1 MSEAEASHRPR
12 LVIAAPHSHAGK
24 TTITLALMATLSR
37 RGLRVA
43 PFKVGPDYIDPQLHR
58 RAAGR
63 ASYNLDT
70 YLVQPDRVQATFARA
85 ARGADIAMIEGV
97 MGLFDGSS
105 PTSRVGSTAEVAS
118 LLQAPIVLVVDAS
131 GMAASVGALVRGFR
145 TYDPEAWVAGVILN
159 RLGGEGH
166 YRYLLPALEQEGVE
180 VLGYLPK
187 QLDVEIPERHLGLLP
202 ASEEYRVTP
211 LLDRLSDLVEQYID
225 LDRTIALARTAPALA
240 LQDATGLLAPSSA
253 PHARIAW
260 AQDEVFHFTYQE
272 NLDLLSAAGV
282 DIVMFS
288 PLRDAALPENID
300 AIWLGGGFPELH
312 AKALAA
318 NAPMREAIRT
328 GGENGL
334 PIYAECGGFMY
345 LCEWLEDQQGR
356 RYPQVGLI
364 SGGTRMTDRLQQF
377 GYAEATFLHD
387 TLLGPAGTTVR
398 GHRFHYS
405 VYEPGEAPLDCAYRI
420 TRNRTGESQLEGFR
434 HRNVLATYFHVHL
447 GSQPGMAGHFADFCG
462 RRNYRIPQS
471 LSRSRSHQVP
481 FPGLGTQLL

>member
-1 MSEAEASHRPR
+1 LESWQQGVGADVVTEAKTTELPR

-24 TTITLALMATLSR
+24 TTTTLALMAALSR

-43 PFKVGPDYIDPQLHR
+43 PFKVGPDYIDPQLHQ

-70 YLVQPDRVQATFARA
+70 YLVQPERVQETFAHA
-85 ARGADIAMIEGV
+85 ARGADIAIIEGV

-105 PTSRVGSTAEVAS
+105 PTSRAGSTAEVAS

-145 TYDPEAWVAGVILN
+145 TYDPDAWVAGVILN

-166 YRYLLPALEQEGVE
+166 YRYLLPALEREGVE

-187 QLDVEIPERHLGLLP
+187 QVDVEIPERHLGLLP
-202 ASEEYRVTP
+202 ASEEDRVTP
-211 LLDRLSDLVEQYID
+211 LLDRLSDLVEQHID
-225 LDRTIALARTAPALA
+225 LNRTMALAQMA
-240 LQDATGLLAPSSA
+240 SA
-253 PHARIAW
+253 PLRPTPRASKAVPPAGAPRVRVAW

-288 PLRDAALPENID
+288 PLRDATLPQDID
-300 AIWLGGGFPELH
+300 AVWLGGGFPELY
-312 AKALAA
+312 AEALAA
-318 NAPMREAIRT
+318 NTSMRQAIRA
-328 GGENGL
+328 GGESGL

-345 LCEWLEDQQGR
+345 LCEWLENQAGR

-364 SGGTRMTDRLQQF
+364 AGGTRMTDRLQQF
-377 GYAEATFLHD
+377 GYAEATFLQD
-387 TLLGPAGTTVR
+387 SLLGPAGTTVR

-405 VYEPGEAPLDCAYRI
+405 VYEPGSSPPACAYHI
-420 TRNRTGESQLEGFR
+420 TRKRTGESHLEGFR

-447 GSQPGMAGHFADFCG
+447 GSRPQMASYFAAFCG
-462 RRNYRIPQS
+462 RRKRA
-471 LSRSRSHQVP
+471 
-481 FPGLGTQLL
+481 

>member
-1 MSEAEASHRPR
+1 MANISRERDVVIEAKATELPR

-24 TTITLALMATLSR
+24 TTMTLALMAALSR

-70 YLVQPDRVQATFARA
+70 YLVRPDRVQETFARA
-85 ARGADIAMIEGV
+85 ARDADIAIIEGV

-105 PTSRVGSTAEVAS
+105 PTSRAGSTAEVAA

-145 TYDPEAWVAGVILN
+145 TYDPEAWLAGVILN

-166 YRYLLPALEQEGVE
+166 YRYLLPALEHEGVE

-187 QLDVEIPERHLGLLP
+187 QLEVAIPERHLGLLP
-202 ASEEYRVTP
+202 ASEADRVTP
-211 LLDRLSDLVEQYID
+211 LLDRLSDLVEQHID
-225 LDRTIALARTAPALA
+225 LDRTMALAQQA
-240 LQDATGLLAPSSA
+240 ATPIRAAARLCQAEPSSGA
-253 PHARIAW
+253 PRVRLAW

-282 DIVMFS
+282 DVVMFS
-288 PLRDAALPENID
+288 PLRDAALPQDID
-300 AIWLGGGFPELH
+300 ALWLGGGFPELY
-312 AKALAA
+312 AEALAA
-318 NAPMREAIRT
+318 NASMRQAIRA

-345 LCEWLEDQQGR
+345 LCEWLENQEGQ

-387 TLLGPAGTTVR
+387 TLLGPEGTTVR

-405 VYEPGEAPLDCAYRI
+405 VYEPGGSPPACAYHI
-420 TRNRTGESQLEGFR
+420 TRQRTGESHLEGFH
-434 HRNVLATYFHVHL
+434 HRNVLATYFHVHM
-447 GSQPGMAGHFADFCG
+447 GSRPQMALYFAAFCG
-462 RRNYRIPQS
+462 RLKRA
-471 LSRSRSHQVP
+471 
-481 FPGLGTQLL
+481 

>member
-1 MSEAEASHRPR
+1 MQTESIQLPR
-12 LVIAAPHSHAGK
+12 LVVAAPHSHAGK
-24 TTITLALMATLSR
+24 TTITLALMAALSR
-37 RGLRVA
+37 RGLRVS

-70 YLVQPDRVQATFARA
+70 FLVQPHGVQDTFAHATRD
-85 ARGADIAMIEGV
+85 ADIAIIEGV

-131 GMAASVGALVRGFR
+131 GMAASVAALVRGFR
-145 TYDPEAWVAGVILN
+145 TYDPAAWVAGVILN

-166 YRYLLPALEQEGVE
+166 YRYLLPALEQEGIE

-187 QLDVEIPERHLGLLP
+187 ALDVEIPERHLGLLP
-202 ASEEYRVTP
+202 ASEADLVTP

-225 LDRTIALARTAPALA
+225 LDRTMALARMAPASTLTVERA
-240 LQDATGLLAPSSA
+240 DKAPLSSGTSGV
-253 PHARIAW
+253 RVAW

-272 NLDLLSAAGV
+272 NLDLLSAAGA

-288 PLRDAALPENID
+288 PLRDAVLPPDID
-300 AIWLGGGFPELH
+300 AIWLGGGFPELY
-312 AKALAA
+312 AEPLMA
-318 NAPMREAIRT
+318 NTSMRQAIWT
-328 GGENGL
+328 AGANGL

-345 LCEWLEDQQGR
+345 LCEWLEDQQGQ
-356 RYPQVGLI
+356 RYAQVGLI

-377 GYAEATFLHD
+377 GYAEATFLYD
-387 TLLGPAGTTVR
+387 TLLGPRGTTVR

-405 VYEPGEAPLDCAYRI
+405 VYEPGVSPHACAYRI
-420 TRNRTGESQLEGFR
+420 TRHRTGESSLEGFQY
-434 HRNVLATYFHVHL
+434 HNVLATYFHLHL
-447 GSQPGMAGHFADFCG
+447 GSQPQMAGFFVDFCS
-462 RRNYRIPQS
+462 RRRRAS
-471 LSRSRSHQVP
+471 SA
-481 FPGLGTQLL
+481 

>member
-1 MSEAEASHRPR
+1 

-24 TTITLALMATLSR
+24 TTIALALMAALSR

-70 YLVQPDRVQATFARA
+70 FLVQPAGVQDTFAHATRD
-85 ARGADIAMIEGV
+85 ADIAMIEGV

-131 GMAASVGALVRGFR
+131 GMGASVGALVRGFR

-166 YRYLLPALEQEGVE
+166 YRYLLPALEQEGIE
-180 VLGYLPK
+180 VLGYLPRA
-187 QLDVEIPERHLGLLP
+187 LDVEIPERHLGLLP
-202 ASEEYRVTP
+202 ASETDLVTP
-211 LLDRLSDLVEQYID
+211 LLGRLSNLVEQYID
-225 LDRTIALARTAPALA
+225 LDRIMALARMAPTLA
-240 LQDATGLLAPSSA
+240 RAVEGVDQVPLPSRAS
-253 PHARIAW
+253 RVRVAW

-272 NLDLLSAAGV
+272 NLDLLSRAGA
-282 DIVMFS
+282 DIVLFS
-288 PLRDAALPENID
+288 PLRDTALPADID
-300 AIWLGGGFPELH
+300 AIWLGGGFPELY
-312 AKALAA
+312 AETLTA
-318 NAPMREAIRT
+318 NTSMRQAIRAA
-328 GGENGL
+328 GENGL

-345 LCEWLEDQQGR
+345 LCDWLEDQQGER
-356 RYPQVGLI
+356 HAQVGLI

-387 TLLGPAGTTVR
+387 TLLGPQGTTVR
-398 GHRFHYS
+398 GHHFHYS
-405 VYEPGEAPLDCAYRI
+405 VYEPGGSPPACAYRI
-420 TRNRTGESQLEGFR
+420 TRKRTGESYLEGFR
-434 HRNVLATYFHVHL
+434 HHNVLATYFHLHL
-447 GSQPGMAGHFADFCG
+447 GSQPQMAGYLADFC
-462 RRNYRIPQS
+462 
-471 LSRSRSHQVP
+471 SRCRPS
-481 FPGLGTQLL
+481 

>member
-1 MSEAEASHRPR
+1 MQTESIHLPR

-24 TTITLALMATLSR
+24 TTITLALMAALSR
-37 RGLRVA
+37 RGLRVS

-70 YLVQPDRVQATFARA
+70 FLVRSDGVQETFAHAIRD
-85 ARGADIAMIEGV
+85 ADIAIIEGV

-105 PTSRVGSTAEVAS
+105 PTSRVGSTAEVAT

-166 YRYLLPALEQEGVE
+166 YRYLLPALAQEGIE

-187 QLDVEIPERHLGLLP
+187 ALDVEIPERHLGLLP
-202 ASEEYRVTP
+202 ASEEDRVTP

-225 LDRTIALARTAPALA
+225 LDRTLALARMAPAPIRTAERVDKIPPLA
-240 LQDATGLLAPSSA
+240 GAP
-253 PHARIAW
+253 RVRVAW

-272 NLDLLSAAGV
+272 NLDLLSAAGA

-288 PLRDAALPENID
+288 PLRDSALPQDID
-300 AIWLGGGFPELH
+300 AIWLGGGFPELY
-312 AKALAA
+312 ADALAA
-318 NAPMREAIRT
+318 NTSMRQAIWA
-328 GGENGL
+328 GGANGL

-345 LCEWLEDQQGR
+345 LCEWLANQQGQ

-387 TLLGPAGTTVR
+387 TLLGPQGTTVR

-405 VYEPGEAPLDCAYRI
+405 VYEPGGSPPACAYRI
-420 TRNRTGESQLEGFR
+420 TRHRTGESHLEGFR
-434 HRNVLATYFHVHL
+434 HRNVLATYFHLHL
-447 GSQPGMAGHFADFCG
+447 GSQPQMANYFADFCG
-462 RRNYRIPQS
+462 RRR
-471 LSRSRSHQVP
+471 QV
-481 FPGLGTQLL
+481 

>member
-1 MSEAEASHRPR
+1 
-12 LVIAAPHSHAGK
+12 LVIAAPHSHAGN
-24 TTITLALMATLSR
+24 TTIALALMAALSR

-70 YLVQPDRVQATFARA
+70 FLVQPAGVQDTFAHATRD
-85 ARGADIAMIEGV
+85 ADIAMIEGV

-131 GMAASVGALVRGFR
+131 GMGASVGALVRGFR

-166 YRYLLPALEQEGVE
+166 YRYLLPALEQEGIE
-180 VLGYLPK
+180 VLGYLPRA
-187 QLDVEIPERHLGLLP
+187 LDVEIPERHLGLLP
-202 ASEEYRVTP
+202 ASETDLVTP
-211 LLDRLSDLVEQYID
+211 LLGRLSDLVEQYID
-225 LDRTIALARTAPALA
+225 LDRIMALARMAPASTRA
-240 LQDATGLLAPSSA
+240 AERADQVPSPSG
-253 PHARIAW
+253 ARRVRVAW

-272 NLDLLSAAGV
+272 NLDLLSRAGA
-282 DIVMFS
+282 DIVLFS
-288 PLRDAALPENID
+288 PLRDTALPADID
-300 AIWLGGGFPELH
+300 AIWLGGGFPELY
-312 AKALAA
+312 AETLTA
-318 NAPMREAIRT
+318 NTSMRQAIRAA
-328 GGENGL
+328 GENGL

-345 LCEWLEDQQGR
+345 LCDWLEDQQGER
-356 RYPQVGLI
+356 HAQVGLI

-387 TLLGPAGTTVR
+387 TLLGPQGTTVR

-405 VYEPGEAPLDCAYRI
+405 VYEPGGSPPACAYRI
-420 TRNRTGESQLEGFR
+420 TRKRTGESYLEGFR
-434 HRNVLATYFHVHL
+434 HHNVLATYFHLHL
-447 GSQPGMAGHFADFCG
+447 GSQPQMAGYLADFC
-462 RRNYRIPQS
+462 
-471 LSRSRSHQVP
+471 SRCRPS
-481 FPGLGTQLL
+481 

>member
-1 MSEAEASHRPR
+1 

-24 TTITLALMATLSR
+24 TTIALALMAALSR

-70 YLVQPDRVQATFARA
+70 FLVQPAGVQDTFAHATRD
-85 ARGADIAMIEGV
+85 ADIAIIEGV

-131 GMAASVGALVRGFR
+131 GMGASVGALVRGFR

-166 YRYLLPALEQEGVE
+166 YRYLLPALEQEGIE
-180 VLGYLPK
+180 VLGYLPRA
-187 QLDVEIPERHLGLLP
+187 LDVEIPERHLGLLP
-202 ASEEYRVTP
+202 ASETDLVTP
-211 LLDRLSDLVEQYID
+211 LLGRLSNLVEQYID
-225 LDRTIALARTAPALA
+225 LDRIMALARMAPASTRA
-240 LQDATGLLAPSSA
+240 AERAYQVPSPSG
-253 PHARIAW
+253 ARRVRVAW

-272 NLDLLSAAGV
+272 NLDLLSRAGA
-282 DIVMFS
+282 DIVLFS
-288 PLRDAALPENID
+288 PLRDTALPADID
-300 AIWLGGGFPELH
+300 AIWLGGGFPELY
-312 AKALAA
+312 AETLTA
-318 NAPMREAIRT
+318 NTSMRQAIRAA
-328 GGENGL
+328 GENGL

-345 LCEWLEDQQGR
+345 LCDWLEDQQGER
-356 RYPQVGLI
+356 HAQVGLI

-387 TLLGPAGTTVR
+387 TLLGPQGTTVR

-405 VYEPGEAPLDCAYRI
+405 VYEPGGSPPACAYRI
-420 TRNRTGESQLEGFR
+420 TRKRTGESYLEGFR
-434 HRNVLATYFHVHL
+434 HHNVLATYFHLHL
-447 GSQPGMAGHFADFCG
+447 GSQPQMAGYLADFC
-462 RRNYRIPQS
+462 
-471 LSRSRSHQVP
+471 SRCRPS
-481 FPGLGTQLL
+481 

>member
-1 MSEAEASHRPR
+1 MIETGAIHVPR

-24 TTITLALMATLSR
+24 TTITLALMAALSR

-70 YLVQPDRVQATFARA
+70 YLVRPDRVQATFAHA
-85 ARGADIAMIEGV
+85 THGADIAMIEGV

-105 PTSRVGSTAEVAS
+105 PTSRVGSTAEVAA
-118 LLQAPIVLVVDAS
+118 LLQAPIILVVDAS

-145 TYDPEAWVAGVILN
+145 TYDPDAWVAGVILN

-166 YRYLLPALEQEGVE
+166 YRYVLPALEPEGIE
-180 VLGYLPK
+180 VLGYFPK
-187 QLDVEIPERHLGLLP
+187 QLDIAIPERHLGLLP
-202 ASEEYRVTP
+202 ASEEDRVTP
-211 LLDRLSDLVEQYID
+211 LLDRLSERVEQDID
-225 LDRTIALARTAPALA
+225 LDRTLALARQAPVLSPTDTT
-240 LQDATGLLAPSSA
+240 QSPSQRVAP
-253 PHARIAW
+253 RVRVAW

-272 NLDLLSAAGV
+272 NLDRLCAAGA
-282 DIVMFS
+282 DLVMFS
-288 PLRDAALPENID
+288 PLRDATLPEPID

-312 AKALAA
+312 AEALAA
-318 NAPMREAIRT
+318 NTSMRRAIRT
-328 GGENGL
+328 AGENGL

-345 LCEWLEDQQGR
+345 LCDWLEDPHGR

-364 SGGTRMTDRLQQF
+364 SGGTRMTERLQQF

-387 TLLGPAGTTVR
+387 TLLGPKGTTVR

-405 VYEPGEAPLDCAYRI
+405 VYEPGDAPPDCAYRI
-420 TRNRTGESQLEGFR
+420 TRRRTGERYVEGFC
-434 HRNVLATYFHVHL
+434 HHNVLATYFHIHL
-447 GSQPGMAGHFADFCG
+447 GSQPQMAANLVNFCA
-462 RRNYRIPQS
+462 RQS
-471 LSRSRSHQVP
+471 V
-481 FPGLGTQLL
+481 G